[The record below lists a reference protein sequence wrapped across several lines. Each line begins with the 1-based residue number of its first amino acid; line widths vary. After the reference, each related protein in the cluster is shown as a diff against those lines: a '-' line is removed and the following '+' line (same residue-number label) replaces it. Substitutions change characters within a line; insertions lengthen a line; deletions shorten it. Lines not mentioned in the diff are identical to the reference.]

1 MTDLAESTPAPVTT
15 SGSRW
20 KSASLVRWGC
30 AAIIAASALGRLWI
44 ISGGYYLIDDFAFLA
59 RASRPD
65 ALTWEVLSAPHQ
77 GHVMP
82 AAHLLTWAGQALAPW
97 NYAVPALLMA
107 VGWLACLLLAYRVLV
122 TLFGPTPTILLPL
135 GFYAATP
142 VTVQAT
148 TWWAAAINAIPLQ
161 LCALAGVLLL
171 LPIAKGST
179 RLGYL
184 RQAGVVACLL
194 VGLAFFSKA
203 VLLTL
208 LFAGVAL
215 ALAPGRGRAAIA
227 AAWRAGPAM
236 WIALV
241 ALPLAYAVAYL
252 LRASA
257 NDETPSGSGLLSL
270 VTYASRAIVGA
281 LLPSLAGG
289 PVILTESADAWG
301 TPPPWVLGLGT
312 AALVAG
318 IALVARASPR
328 TRRLAVLTAV
338 YAVACIALL
347 SFGRQG
353 YFAISAGA
361 LRYFSDLAVP
371 ATLLVAS
378 LAHDFL
384 GSGPTRRQA
393 VRWAASCIA
402 LAVFGALSIATTIRI
417 QSNPEAVQIRGVAL
431 TALDSLRQERATTVL
446 DLWVPPLVLTPIYGD
461 SARASRLFARAPSAP
476 TFADQGAALRVWSED
491 GRLLPAQVAGPVAQ
505 RTGAC
510 PDTPGESTRLVL
522 GGPLV
527 AYSHVVALT
536 ATAAAPTTVSVSV
549 GGGPA
554 STWLLP
560 AGEST
565 QYRQMVSGGTPDI
578 VIDVPPDAAGVCV
591 ITVRVGAAA
600 AVQNVDQAQ
609 PGEALPEE
617 EVTAP

>member
-1 MTDLAESTPAPVTT
+1 MTDLAASTPTPATM
-15 SGSRW
+15 SGSRS
-20 KSASLVRWGC
+20 KGASLVRWGC
-30 AAIIAASALGRLWI
+30 AAMIAASALGRLWI

-65 ALTWEVLSAPHQ
+65 ALTWDVLSAPHQ

-97 NYAVPALLMA
+97 NYAVPASLMA
-107 VGWLACLLLAYRVLV
+107 VGWLACLVLAYRVLI

-148 TWWAAAINAIPLQ
+148 TWWAAAFNAIPLQ
-161 LCALAGVLLL
+161 LCALVGVILL
-171 LPIAKGST
+171 LPISQGRAP
-179 RLGYL
+179 LGYL

-203 VLLTL
+203 VLLTV
-208 LFAGVAL
+208 LFAGVGL

-227 AAWRAGPAM
+227 AAWRAGPGM
-236 WIALV
+236 WVALV
-241 ALPLAYAVAYL
+241 ALPFAYAVAYL

-257 NDETPSGSGLLSL
+257 SDATPNGSDLLTL
-270 VTYASRAIVGA
+270 TTYASRAIVGA

-318 IALVARASPR
+318 IALVARASAR
-328 TRRLAVLTAV
+328 TRRLALLTAV

-353 YFAISAGA
+353 YTAISAGA
-361 LRYFSDLAVP
+361 LRYLSDLAVP
-371 ATLLVAS
+371 AMLLVAS

-384 GSGPTRRQA
+384 GSGPSRREP
-393 VRWAASCIA
+393 VRWAASVTA
-402 LAVFGALSIATTIRI
+402 LAVFCALSIATTVRI
-417 QSNPEAVQIRGVAL
+417 QTNPEAVQIRGVAL
-431 TALDSLRQERATTVL
+431 AALDSLRQERATTVL

-461 SARASRLFARAPSAP
+461 SARASRLFAQAPSAP

-491 GRLLPAQVAGPVAQ
+491 GRLLPARVVGPVAQ

-522 GGPLV
+522 SGPLV
-527 AYSHVVALT
+527 AFSHVVALT
-536 ATAAAPTTVSVSV
+536 ATAVAPTTVSVSV
-549 GGGPA
+549 GGGPSSA
-554 STWLLP
+554 WLLP

-565 QYRQMVSGGTPDI
+565 QYQQMVSGGTRDI
-578 VIDVPPDAAGVCV
+578 VVDVPADTAGVCV

-600 AVQNVDQAQ
+600 PVQNEGRPQ
-609 PGEALPEE
+609 PGEALPEG